1 MPATRPYNRYQYE
14 TSPRKIE
21 PIKDPKRIPQ
31 KQKKSSAKTEKK
43 STEEIKKAK
52 QVEKNNKIKLVV
64 YLFIGFGILMAIGYR
79 NSQINEAFTANQ
91 KLERQIS
98 EVQKENEQLEV
109 NIQNSLNLSQIEQ
122 EAKVRLGMQKL
133 NSRQTVYVQLPKKDY
148 VEAASE
154 QVVIH
159 DENKNI
165 IDTVIDWIKDLF

>member
-14 TSPRKIE
+14 TSPRKLE
-21 PIKDPKRIPQ
+21 PIKDPKRNPK
-31 KQKKSSAKTEKK
+31 KQKKSTAKTTK
-43 STEEIKKAK
+43 SAEEIKKAK
-52 QVEKNNKIKLVV
+52 KIERSNKIKLVV
-64 YLFIGFGILMAIGYR
+64 YLFVGFGILMAIGYR

-154 QVVIH
+154 QVVIQN
-159 DENKNI
+159 ENKNI

>member
-1 MPATRPYNRYQYE
+1 MARYQYE
-14 TSPRKIE
+14 TSPRKLE
-21 PIKDPKRIPQ
+21 PIKNPKRNPK
-31 KQKKSSAKTEKK
+31 KQKKSTVKTTKK
-43 STEEIKKAK
+43 STEELRKAK
-52 QVEKNNKIKLVV
+52 KVERNNKIKLVT

-79 NSQINEAFTANQ
+79 NSQINEAFTANK